1 MKPLTPIA
9 AIKRLLRDWTLPV
22 AIVAG
27 IVVYVAFAY
36 IPALDSAGD
45 RLLPWMDVLLP
56 LAMAMILFVNFCRI
70 DFHAM
75 RLRLWHWQ
83 VTAFQLATVAIAVA
97 ITLSHNLS
105 PRGVIIVE
113 GLLTCVIGPG
123 AAAAA
128 VVTGKL
134 GGDMASMTT
143 YTFLSNIVTAVMVPI
158 VFPLID
164 PQVDMPFVEAF
175 LKILY
180 KVALV
185 LLVPM
190 AAAYVVKHRTPRLL
204 AAITAVPDLAF
215 YLWGISLALTTGVTA
230 RGIAHSGQTVGTLL
244 LMAVVSALLCMM
256 QFAVGRW
263 IGRRHGI
270 TSEGGQ
276 ALGQKNTS
284 FAVWIAYT
292 YLSPVSSVVPG
303 CYILWQNIVN
313 SIELYHHR
321 LSTTIKK

>member
-1 MKPLTPIA
+1 M
-9 AIKRLLRDWTLPV
+9 

-27 IVVYVAFAY
+27 IVIYLVFAFT
-36 IPALDSAGD
+36 PALDAAGD
-45 RLLPWMDVLLP
+45 ALLPLMDVLLP
-56 LAMAMILFVNFCRI
+56 AAMALILFANFCRI

-75 RLRLWHWQ
+75 RLLSWHWQ
-83 VTAFQLATVAIAVA
+83 VTAFQLLMVGIAVA
-97 ITLSHNLS
+97 VVLTRDLS
-105 PRGVIIVE
+105 PAGVVLIE

-134 GGDMASMTT
+134 GGDMASMTS
-143 YTFLSNIVTAVMVPI
+143 YTFLSNVVTAVMVPI
-158 VFPLID
+158 IFPMVD
-164 PQVDMPFVEAF
+164 PSVDMPFVEAF
-175 LKILY
+175 LGILA
-180 KVALV
+180 KVSLV

-190 AAAYVVKHRTPRLL
+190 AAAYVVKHRLPRLL
-204 AAITAVPDLAF
+204 AWLNSMPDLAF
-215 YLWGISLALTTGVTA
+215 YLWGVSLALTTGVTA
-230 RGIAHSGQTVGTLL
+230 RGIVHSGQSVTTLL
-244 LMAVVSALLCMM
+244 VMAGASLLLCMM

-263 IGRRHGI
+263 IGHFHDVP
-270 TSEGGQ
+270 SEGGQ

-313 SIELYHHR
+313 SLELWHHR
-321 LSTTIKK
+321 RKRPGSRLPEPPVKRLENREGDKRAS